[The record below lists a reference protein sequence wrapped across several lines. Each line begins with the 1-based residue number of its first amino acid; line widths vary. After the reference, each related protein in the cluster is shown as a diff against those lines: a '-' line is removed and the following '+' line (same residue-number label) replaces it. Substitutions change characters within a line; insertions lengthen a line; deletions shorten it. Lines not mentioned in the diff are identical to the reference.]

1 MKFERMLFGGLPV
14 VTLKGGSHVEV
25 HDDMWMVWIFGV
37 KELQKGSAQI
47 IGDIQGDGSRGLK
60 EVVAVEKRA

>member
-1 MKFERMLFGGLPV
+1 M